1 MNKKLL
7 KFCLLFSLIFY
18 MNNLYADILKRVDI
32 SGNKRISEETIKVYG
47 DIEINKDYNNNDVNE
62 IIKKLYQ
69 TDFFTNITTDFS
81 NGVLKINVI
90 ENPIIY
96 SIYIEGEQTSKFKDQ
111 IFKIISLKE
120 KGSYIENYVKSDLEI
135 IKNFYK
141 SLGYYSVKASAQ
153 KQASNIGDGTLNLI
167 FSIDKGERS
176 QIRKIYF
183 IGDKKIKSKRL
194 RDVIVSEEA
203 KFWKFLTRNIY
214 LNAERI
220 ELDKRLIKNYYLG
233 RGYYDVQV
241 LSSSAKVNDFND
253 IELTFS
259 INAGKRYRFKKIST
273 DIDPV
278 FDKSVFEKL
287 KPSFTEIVG
296 EYYSPFKIKTILENI
311 DQIIDDN
318 QMQFVQH
325 SVSET
330 SSEDGIDIVFKIS
343 EGKKLQIERV
353 NIKGNTV
360 TNDSVIRST
369 LLLDEGD
376 PYSKIKIEKSISNL
390 KAKNIFNRVNYK
402 IIDGSSPDLKVFEIS
417 VEERPTGEISA
428 GAGYGTEG
436 GVFAFSIKENNYL
449 GKGYNVSAT
458 ADISEDALRGGI
470 RITNP
475 DYNFTGNKVF
485 GGFSSRKTDKP
496 DSGYKNTIL
505 NFSTGTEFEHLKD
518 LYVSPEFSLSFDD
531 LNVNNKASSSLKKQ
545 AGNYSDLTFKYGI
558 LNDKRNRRFMPTDGH
573 VFKFSQGLPL
583 IADAPNVFNSIT
595 YNKYHAFN
603 DNVIGA
609 LKFYSAAVNGAG
621 EDVRLSKRLHLNR
634 KLRGFESGKVG
645 PKDGQDFIG
654 GNYATALNLEAA
666 LPNLLPE
673 STETD
678 ISVFMDL
685 GNLWHV
691 DYSSTVEDSNKIRSS
706 VGLATNLYTPVGPLS
721 FVFAQDLSKANTDQT
736 QTFRFQIGTSF

>member
-7 KFCLLFSLIFY
+7 KFCLLFSLIFN

-402 IIDGSSPDLKVFEIS
+402 I
-417 VEERPTGEISA
+417 
-428 GAGYGTEG
+428 
-436 GVFAFSIKENNYL
+436 
-449 GKGYNVSAT
+449 
-458 ADISEDALRGGI
+458 
-470 RITNP
+470 
-475 DYNFTGNKVF
+475 
-485 GGFSSRKTDKP
+485 
-496 DSGYKNTIL
+496 
-505 NFSTGTEFEHLKD
+505 
-518 LYVSPEFSLSFDD
+518 
-531 LNVNNKASSSLKKQ
+531 
-545 AGNYSDLTFKYGI
+545 
-558 LNDKRNRRFMPTDGH
+558 M
-573 VFKFSQGLPL
+573 
-583 IADAPNVFNSIT
+583 
-595 YNKYHAFN
+595 
-603 DNVIGA
+603 
-609 LKFYSAAVNGAG
+609 
-621 EDVRLSKRLHLNR
+621 
-634 KLRGFESGKVG
+634 
-645 PKDGQDFIG
+645 
-654 GNYATALNLEAA
+654 
-666 LPNLLPE
+666 
-673 STETD
+673 
-678 ISVFMDL
+678 
-685 GNLWHV
+685 
-691 DYSSTVEDSNKIRSS
+691 
-706 VGLATNLYTPVGPLS
+706 
-721 FVFAQDLSKANTDQT
+721 
-736 QTFRFQIGTSF
+736 